1 MTPSWRLP
9 SAKHSAS
16 RPEPRSL
23 DGIGQAGSV
32 HIVGTAGHVDHG
44 KSTLVRALTGTDPDR
59 LAEEKERGLTI
70 DLGFAFCTL
79 PSGRQVS
86 FVDVPGHI
94 RFVKNMLAGVGAV
107 DASLFVVAAPE
118 GWKPQSAEHL
128 AILELLGISHGVVVL
143 SQIGLVDDE
152 LAELARLDVL
162 EHVDGTFLE
171 HAPVVATDA
180 IDGTGLD
187 ELRSA
192 LDDLCAAT
200 PTAAD
205 RDRPRLWIDRSF
217 AATGAGRI
225 VTGTLAGGSIS
236 AGDELRTAPG
246 GRAARVRAIQTQS
259 TAVERIGPGHRVA
272 LNLTGVDA
280 DDLGRGIALVR
291 SDQWHHTR
299 SVDVELTV
307 LGSLGSD
314 VTRRGAYALYLG
326 SGEWPVRLRVLGPER
341 IGPGETGYARLHLPV
356 ALPLVMGD
364 RFVLRDFGRGQ
375 TVGGGSVLDPDPQ
388 LRAAVAQPDAR
399 VERMIAERGW
409 IEATQLERL
418 TGERVEPVLGGWV
431 AAPELVEA
439 LVDDLR
445 EQIER
450 AGPLGLDLAG
460 LDERQRLAI
469 GTLDG
474 VAIETGRA
482 RPADAADVLADHPV
496 IAELAAAPF
505 SPPAPSGVSQREL
518 LALAARGD
526 LVHADGVWFAASAI
540 AAAAERIAGLL
551 SAQPD
556 GVTVAEIR
564 EELGTTRKYALPLVG
579 YLDRTGV
586 TRRRGDLRIGGPRLP
601 EVSG

>member
-1 MTPSWRLP
+1 M
-9 SAKHSAS
+9 
-16 RPEPRSL
+16 
-23 DGIGQAGSV
+23 

-59 LAEEKERGLTI
+59 LAEEKARGLTI

-128 AILELLGISHGVVVL
+128 AILDLLGISHGVVVL

-152 LAELARLDVL
+152 LAELARLDVA
-162 EHVDGTFLE
+162 EHVEGTFLE

-187 ELRSA
+187 ELQGA

-225 VTGTLAGGSIS
+225 VTGTLAGGSVA
-236 AGDELRTAPG
+236 AGDELLTAPG
-246 GRAARVRAIQTQS
+246 GHPARVRAIQTQGA
-259 TAVERIGPGHRVA
+259 AVERIGPGHRVA

-291 SDQWHHTR
+291 GDQWHHTR
-299 SVDVELTV
+299 SIDVDLTV
-307 LGSLGSD
+307 LATLGSD

-341 IGPGETGYARLHLPV
+341 IGPGQTGYARLHLPV

-375 TVGGGSVLDPDPQ
+375 TVGGGTVLDPDPQ
-388 LRAAVAQPDAR
+388 LRASVAKPDAR
-399 VERMIAERGW
+399 LDRMIAERGW
-409 IEATQLERL
+409 VEAAQLERL
-418 TGERVEPVLGGWV
+418 TGERPEPVLGDWV
-431 AAPELVEA
+431 APPELANA
-439 LVDDLR
+439 LVDDLHD
-445 EQIER
+445 QIER
-450 AGPLGLDLAG
+450 AGPLGLDLAA
-460 LDERQRLAI
+460 LDERQRLAMD
-469 GTLDG
+469 TLDG
-474 VAIETGRA
+474 VVIETGRA
-482 RPADAADVLADHPV
+482 RRADAADVLADHPV
-496 IAELAAAPF
+496 IAELAASPF
-505 SPPAPSGVSQREL
+505 SPPAVSGVTQREL
-518 LALAARGD
+518 LALQARGD
-526 LVHADGVWFAASAI
+526 LVHADGIWFAASAVE
-540 AAAAERIAGLL
+540 AAAVRIAGLL
-551 SAQPD
+551 GAQPD

-564 EELGTTRKYALPLVG
+564 EELGTTRKFALPLVG
-579 YLDRTGV
+579 HLDRTGV
-586 TRRRGDLRIGGPRLP
+586 TRRRGDLRIAGPRLP
-601 EVSG
+601 AVSDGRGP

>member
-1 MTPSWRLP
+1 M
-9 SAKHSAS
+9 
-16 RPEPRSL
+16 
-23 DGIGQAGSV
+23 

-59 LAEEKERGLTI
+59 LAEEKARGLTI
-70 DLGFAFCTL
+70 DLGFAFCAL

-128 AILELLGISHGVVVL
+128 AILDLLGISHGVVAL

-152 LAELARLDVL
+152 LAELARLDVA
-162 EHVDGTFLE
+162 EHVEGTFLDG
-171 HAPVVATDA
+171 AAVIATDA
-180 IDGTGLD
+180 VDGTGLD
-187 ELRSA
+187 ELRGA

-225 VTGTLAGGSIS
+225 VTGTLVGGSV
-236 AGDELRTAPG
+236 ATGDELRTAPG

-259 TAVERIGPGHRVA
+259 TGVERIGPGHRVA

-291 SDQWHHTR
+291 PDQWHHTR
-299 SVDVELTV
+299 SIDVELKVLRT
-307 LGSLGSD
+307 LGSE

-341 IGPGETGYARLHLPV
+341 IAPGETGYARLHLPV

-375 TVGGGSVLDPDPQ
+375 TVGGGTVLDPDPQ
-388 LRAAVAQPDAR
+388 LRASVAKPDAR
-399 VERMIAERGW
+399 PERMIVERGW
-409 IEATQLERL
+409 VEATQLERL
-418 TGERVEPVLGGWV
+418 TGERVAPVLGGWA
-431 AAPELVEA
+431 AAPGLVEA

-445 EQIER
+445 GQIDR
-450 AGPLGLDLAG
+450 AGPLGLDLAA
-460 LDERQRLAI
+460 LDERQRLAMD
-469 GTLDG
+469 TLEG
-474 VAIETGRA
+474 IVIEAGRA
-482 RPADAADVLADHPV
+482 RRADAADVLADHPV
-496 IAELAAAPF
+496 IAELAAVPF
-505 SPPAPSGVSQREL
+505 SPPAPTGVSQREL
-518 LALAARGD
+518 LALSARGD
-526 LVHADGVWFAASAI
+526 LVHADGIWFAASAVE
-540 AAAAERIAGLL
+540 AAAERIAKLL
-551 SAQPD
+551 RAQPD

-579 YLDRTGV
+579 HLDRTGV
-586 TRRRGDLRIGGPRLP
+586 TRRRGDLRIAGPRLP
-601 EVSG
+601 QAPD

>member
-1 MTPSWRLP
+1 M
-9 SAKHSAS
+9 
-16 RPEPRSL
+16 
-23 DGIGQAGSV
+23 

-152 LAELARLDVL
+152 LAELARLDVA
-162 EHVDGTFLE
+162 EHVEGTFLE
-171 HAPVVATDA
+171 DAPVVATDA

-187 ELRSA
+187 ELRAA

-225 VTGTLAGGSIS
+225 VTGTLAGGGVS
-236 AGDELRTAPG
+236 AGDELQTAPG
-246 GRAARVRAIQTQS
+246 GRTARIRAIQTQGA
-259 TAVERIGPGHRVA
+259 AVERIGPGHRVA

-291 SDQWHHTR
+291 PGQWHRTR
-299 SVDVELTV
+299 SIDVELRV
-307 LGSLGSD
+307 LDSLGSD
-314 VTRRGAYALYLG
+314 VTRRGAYAFYLG

-341 IGPGETGYARLHLPV
+341 IAPGETGYARLHLPV
-356 ALPLVMGD
+356 ALPLVLGD

-375 TVGGGSVLDPDPQ
+375 TIGGGTVLDPDPQ
-388 LRAAVAQPDAR
+388 LRASIATPDAR
-399 VERMIAERGW
+399 PERMLAERGW
-409 IEATQLERL
+409 VEAAQLERL
-418 TGERVEPVLGGWV
+418 TGERVEPVLGDWV
-431 AAPELVEA
+431 APPELLDA
-439 LVDDLR
+439 LLDDLR
-445 EQIER
+445 DQVER
-450 AGPLGLDLAG
+450 AGPLGLDLAA

-469 GTLDG
+469 DTLDRI
-474 VAIETGRA
+474 VIDAGRA
-482 RPADAADVLADHPV
+482 RRADAVDVLADHPV

-505 SPPAPSGVSQREL
+505 SPPEPSGVTQQEL
-518 LALAARGD
+518 LALSGRGD
-526 LVHADGVWFAASAI
+526 LVHTDGIWFANSAI
-540 AAAAERIAGLL
+540 KAAAERIAGLL

-556 GVTVAEIR
+556 GITVAEIR

-586 TRRRGDLRIGGPRLP
+586 TRRRGDLRIAGPRLP
-601 EVSG
+601 PVSD

>member
-1 MTPSWRLP
+1 MAARR
-9 SAKHSAS
+9 AGVG
-16 RPEPRSL
+16 PRTL
-23 DGIGQAGSV
+23 VVRARQAGSV

-152 LAELARLDVL
+152 LAELAHLDIAD
-162 EHVDGTFLE
+162 HVEGTFLE

-187 ELRSA
+187 ELRGA

-246 GRAARVRAIQTQS
+246 GRAARVRAIQTQGMG
-259 TAVERIGPGHRVA
+259 VERIGPGHRVA

-299 SVDVELTV
+299 GVDVELTV
-307 LGSLGSD
+307 LDSLGSD

-341 IGPGETGYARLHLPV
+341 IAPGQTGYARLHLPV

-375 TVGGGSVLDPDPQ
+375 TVGGGTVLDPDPQ
-388 LRAAVAQPDAR
+388 LRAAVAKPDAR
-399 VERMIAERGW
+399 PERLLAERGW
-409 IEATQLERL
+409 VKATQLERL
-418 TGERVEPVLGGWV
+418 TGQHFEPVLGDWV
-431 AAPELVEA
+431 TPPEFVDA

-445 EQIER
+445 EQIAG
-450 AGPLGLDLAG
+450 AGPLGLDTAG

-469 GTLDG
+469 ETLDG
-474 VAIETGRA
+474 IVVDAGRA
-482 RPADAADVLADHPV
+482 RQADAADVLADHPV
-496 IAELAAAPF
+496 IAALAATPF
-505 SPPAPSGVSQREL
+505 SPPEPSGVTQQEL
-518 LALAARGD
+518 LALARRGD
-526 LVHADGVWFAASAI
+526 LIHTDGIWFAAAAIEGAAEQI
-540 AAAAERIAGLL
+540 AALLAG
-551 SAQPD
+551 QPD

-564 EELGTTRKYALPLVG
+564 EALGTTRKYALPLVG

-586 TRRRGDLRIGGPRLP
+586 TRRRGDLRIAGPRMP
-601 EVSG
+601 QASE

>member
-1 MTPSWRLP
+1 M
-9 SAKHSAS
+9 
-16 RPEPRSL
+16 
-23 DGIGQAGSV
+23 

-59 LAEEKERGLTI
+59 LAEEKARGLTI

-107 DASLFVVAAPE
+107 DACLFVVAAPE

-143 SQIGLVDDE
+143 SQIDLVDDE
-152 LAELARLDVL
+152 LAELARLDIA
-162 EHVDGTFLE
+162 EHVEGTFLE
-171 HAPVVATDA
+171 HAPVIATDA

-200 PTAAD
+200 PTAVD

-225 VTGTLAGGSIS
+225 VTGTLAGGPIS
-236 AGDELRTAPG
+236 TGDELRTAPG
-246 GRAARVRAIQTQS
+246 GRPARVRAIQTQS

-291 SDQWHHTR
+291 PDQWHHTR
-299 SVDVELTV
+299 SIDVELAV
-307 LGSLGSD
+307 LDGVRND

-341 IGPGETGYARLHLPV
+341 IAPGQTGYARLHLPV

-375 TVGGGSVLDPDPQ
+375 TVGGGTVLDPDPQ
-388 LRAAVAQPDAR
+388 LRASVARPDAR
-399 VERMIAERGW
+399 PERMVAERGW

-418 TGERVEPVLGGWV
+418 TGERAQPVLGGWV
-431 AAPELVEA
+431 AVPELVEA

-445 EQIER
+445 DRIER

-460 LDERQRLAI
+460 LDERQRLALD
-469 GTLDG
+469 TLDG
-474 VAIETGRA
+474 ITVEAGRA
-482 RPADAADVLADHPV
+482 LRADADDVLADHPV

-505 SPPAPSGVSQREL
+505 SPPAPSTASQREL

-526 LVHADGVWFAASAI
+526 LVHADGIWFAASAI
-540 AAAAERIAGLL
+540 EAAAEQIAGLL
-551 SAQPD
+551 GAQPE
-556 GVTVAEIR
+556 GITVAEIR
-564 EELGTTRKYALPLVG
+564 EALGTTRKYALPLVG

-586 TRRRGDLRIGGPRLP
+586 TRRRGDLRIAGPRLP
-601 EVSG
+601 EVSD

>member
-1 MTPSWRLP
+1 M
-9 SAKHSAS
+9 
-16 RPEPRSL
+16 
-23 DGIGQAGSV
+23 

-59 LAEEKERGLTI
+59 LAEEKARGLTI

-128 AILELLGISHGVVVL
+128 AILDLLGISHGVVVL

-152 LAELARLDVL
+152 LAELARLDVA
-162 EHVDGTFLE
+162 EHVEGTFLE

-187 ELRSA
+187 ELQGA

-200 PTAAD
+200 PNAAD

-225 VTGTLAGGSIS
+225 VTGTLAGGSVA
-236 AGDELRTAPG
+236 AGDELATAPG
-246 GRAARVRAIQTQS
+246 GQAARVRAIQTQGA
-259 TAVERIGPGHRVA
+259 AVERIGPGHRVA

-291 SDQWHHTR
+291 RDQWHHTR
-299 SVDVELTV
+299 SIDVDLTV
-307 LGSLGSD
+307 LATLGSD

-341 IGPGETGYARLHLPV
+341 IAPGQTGYARLHLPV
-356 ALPLVMGD
+356 SLPLVMGD

-375 TVGGGSVLDPDPQ
+375 TVGGGTVLDPDPQ
-388 LRAAVAQPDAR
+388 LRASVAKPDAR
-399 VERMIAERGW
+399 LERMIAERGW
-409 IEATQLERL
+409 VEAAQLERL
-418 TGERVEPVLGGWV
+418 TGERPEPVLGDWV
-431 AAPELVEA
+431 APPELAEA

-445 EQIER
+445 DQIER
-450 AGPLGLDLAG
+450 AGPLGLDLAA
-460 LDERQRLAI
+460 LDERQRLAMD
-469 GTLDG
+469 TLDG
-474 VAIETGRA
+474 VVIETGRA
-482 RPADAADVLADHPV
+482 RRADAADVLADHPV
-496 IAELAAAPF
+496 IAELAASPF
-505 SPPAPSGVSQREL
+505 SPPAVSGVTQREL
-518 LALAARGD
+518 LALQARGD
-526 LVHADGVWFAASAI
+526 LVHADGIWFAASAVE
-540 AAAAERIAGLL
+540 AAAVRIAGLL
-551 SAQPD
+551 GAQPD

-579 YLDRTGV
+579 HLDRTGV
-586 TRRRGDLRIGGPRLP
+586 TRRRGDLRIAGPRLP
-601 EVSG
+601 AASDGGSP

>member
-1 MTPSWRLP
+1 M
-9 SAKHSAS
+9 
-16 RPEPRSL
+16 
-23 DGIGQAGSV
+23 

-59 LAEEKERGLTI
+59 LAEEKARGLTI

-128 AILELLGISHGVVVL
+128 AILDLLGISHGVVVL

-152 LAELARLDVL
+152 LAELARLDVA
-162 EHVDGTFLE
+162 EHVEGTFLA

-187 ELRSA
+187 ELRGA

-200 PTAAD
+200 PTAVD

-225 VTGTLAGGSIS
+225 VTGTLAGGSVA
-236 AGDELRTAPG
+236 AGDELATAPG
-246 GRAARVRAIQTQS
+246 GRAARVRAIQTQGA
-259 TAVERIGPGHRVA
+259 AVERIGPGHRVA

-291 SDQWHHTR
+291 RDQWHHTR
-299 SVDVELTV
+299 SIDVDLTV
-307 LGSLGSD
+307 LATLGSD

-341 IGPGETGYARLHLPV
+341 ITPGQTGYARLHLPV

-375 TVGGGSVLDPDPQ
+375 TVGGGTVLDPDPQ
-388 LRAAVAQPDAR
+388 LRASVAKPDTR
-399 VERMIAERGW
+399 LERMIAERGW
-409 IEATQLERL
+409 VEAAQLERL
-418 TGERVEPVLGGWV
+418 TGERPEPVLGDWV
-431 AAPELVEA
+431 APPELAEA

-445 EQIER
+445 DQIER
-450 AGPLGLDLAG
+450 AGPLGLDLAA
-460 LDERQRLAI
+460 LDERQRLAMD
-469 GTLDG
+469 TLDG
-474 VAIETGRA
+474 VVIETGRA
-482 RPADAADVLADHPV
+482 RRADAADVLAGHPV
-496 IAELAAAPF
+496 IAELAASPF
-505 SPPAPSGVSQREL
+505 SPPAVSGVTQREL
-518 LALAARGD
+518 LALQARGD
-526 LVHADGVWFAASAI
+526 LVHADGIWFAASAVE
-540 AAAAERIAGLL
+540 AAAVRIAGLL
-551 SAQPD
+551 GAQPD

-579 YLDRTGV
+579 HLDRTGV
-586 TRRRGDLRIGGPRLP
+586 TRRRGDLRIAGPRLP
-601 EVSG
+601 PVQQ

>member
-1 MTPSWRLP
+1 M
-9 SAKHSAS
+9 
-16 RPEPRSL
+16 
-23 DGIGQAGSV
+23 

-59 LAEEKERGLTI
+59 LAEEKARGLTI

-107 DASLFVVAAPE
+107 DACLFVVAAPE

-143 SQIGLVDDE
+143 SQIDLVDDE
-152 LAELARLDVL
+152 LAELARLDIA
-162 EHVDGTFLE
+162 EHVEGTFLE
-171 HAPVVATDA
+171 HAPVIATDA

-187 ELRSA
+187 ELRAA

-205 RDRPRLWIDRSF
+205 RGRPRLWIDRSF

-225 VTGTLAGGSIS
+225 VTGTLAGGPIS
-236 AGDELRTAPG
+236 TGDELRTAPG
-246 GRAARVRAIQTQS
+246 GRAARVRTIQTQS

-280 DDLGRGIALVR
+280 DDLGRGIALVQP
-291 SDQWHHTR
+291 DQWHHTR
-299 SVDVELTV
+299 SIDVELAV
-307 LGSLGSD
+307 LDGVRND

-341 IGPGETGYARLHLPV
+341 IAPGQTGYARLHLPV

-375 TVGGGSVLDPDPQ
+375 TVGGGTVLDPDPQ
-388 LRAAVAQPDAR
+388 LRASVARPDAR
-399 VERMIAERGW
+399 PERMVAERGW

-418 TGERVEPVLGGWV
+418 TGERAQPVLGGWV
-431 AAPELVEA
+431 APPELVEA

-445 EQIER
+445 DRIER

-460 LDERQRLAI
+460 LDERQRLALD
-469 GTLDG
+469 TLDG
-474 VAIETGRA
+474 ITVEAGRA
-482 RPADAADVLADHPV
+482 RRADADDVLADHPV

-505 SPPAPSGVSQREL
+505 SPPAPSAASQREL

-526 LVHADGVWFAASAI
+526 LVHADGIWFAASAI
-540 AAAAERIAGLL
+540 EAAAERIAGLL
-551 SAQPD
+551 GAQPE
-556 GVTVAEIR
+556 GITVAEIR
-564 EELGTTRKYALPLVG
+564 EALGTTRKYALPLVG

-586 TRRRGDLRIGGPRLP
+586 TRRRGDLRIAGPRLP
-601 EVSG
+601 PVSD

>member
-1 MTPSWRLP
+1 M
-9 SAKHSAS
+9 
-16 RPEPRSL
+16 
-23 DGIGQAGSV
+23 

-128 AILELLGISHGVVVL
+128 AILEMLGISHGVIVL
-143 SQIGLVDDE
+143 SQIGLVDSE
-152 LAELARLDVL
+152 LAELARLDIA
-162 EHVDGTFLE
+162 EHVEGTFLAD
-171 HAPVVATDA
+171 APVVATDA

-187 ELRSA
+187 ELRAA
-192 LDDLCAAT
+192 LDELCAVT

-225 VTGTLAGGSIS
+225 VTGTLAGGAIS
-236 AGDELRTAPG
+236 AGDELMTAPG
-246 GRAARVRAIQTQS
+246 GKVARVRAIQTQGA
-259 TAVERIGPGHRVA
+259 AVERIGPGHRVA

-280 DDLGRGIALVR
+280 GDLGRGVAVVR

-299 SVDVELTV
+299 VVDVDLRV
-307 LGSLGSD
+307 LDSVRSD
-314 VTRRGAYALYLG
+314 VTRRGAYAFYLG

-341 IGPGETGYARLHLPV
+341 IGPSETGYARLHLPV
-356 ALPLVMGD
+356 ALPLVQGD

-375 TVGGGSVLDPDPQ
+375 TIGGGTVLDPDPQ
-388 LRAAVAQPDAR
+388 LRAAVAKPDAR
-399 VERMIAERGW
+399 PERLLAERGW
-409 IEATQLERL
+409 VTAAQLERL
-418 TGERVEPVLGGWV
+418 TGQHFEPVLGDWL
-431 AAPELVEA
+431 APPELVNE
-439 LVDDLR
+439 LREELR
-445 EQIER
+445 EQVAG

-460 LDERQRLAI
+460 LDERQRLLI
-469 GTLDG
+469 ETLDG
-474 VAIETGRA
+474 IVVDAGRA
-482 RPADAADVLADHPV
+482 RRADAADVLAGHPV

-505 SPPAPSGVSQREL
+505 SPPEPSGVTQHEL
-518 LALAARGD
+518 LALSRRGD
-526 LVHADGVWFAASAI
+526 LIHADGIWFAAAAI
-540 AAAAERIAGLL
+540 DAAAERIAGML
-551 SAQPD
+551 ARQPE

-564 EELGTTRKYALPLVG
+564 EALGTTRKYALPLVG

-586 TRRRGDLRIGGPRLP
+586 TRRRGDLRIAGPRLP
-601 EVSG
+601 RLSE

>member
-1 MTPSWRLP
+1 M
-9 SAKHSAS
+9 
-16 RPEPRSL
+16 
-23 DGIGQAGSV
+23 

-152 LAELARLDVL
+152 LAELARLDIAD
-162 EHVDGTFLE
+162 HVEGTFLE

-187 ELRSA
+187 ELRAA

-236 AGDELRTAPG
+236 AGDELRTAPS
-246 GRAARVRAIQTQS
+246 GRTARVRAIQTQS

-280 DDLGRGIALVR
+280 DGLGRGIALVR

-299 SVDVELTV
+299 SVDVGLTV
-307 LGSLGSD
+307 LDSLGSD

-341 IGPGETGYARLHLPV
+341 IAPGETGYARLHLPV
-356 ALPLVMGD
+356 ALPIVLGD

-375 TVGGGSVLDPDPQ
+375 TVGGGTVLDPDPQ
-388 LRAAVAQPDAR
+388 LRASVAKPDAR
-399 VERMIAERGW
+399 PERLLAERGW
-409 IEATQLERL
+409 VKATQLERL
-418 TGERVEPVLGGWV
+418 TGQRFEPVLGDWV
-431 AAPELVEA
+431 APTELVDA
-439 LVDDLR
+439 LLDDLR
-445 EQIER
+445 EQIAG
-450 AGPLGLDLAG
+450 AGPLGLDMAG
-460 LDERQRLAI
+460 LDERQRLALES
-469 GTLDG
+469 LDRI
-474 VAIETGRA
+474 VIDAGRA
-482 RPADAADVLADHPV
+482 RQADAADVLADHPV
-496 IAELAAAPF
+496 IAALAASPF
-505 SPPAPSGVSQREL
+505 SPPEPSGVTQHEL
-518 LALAARGD
+518 LALARRGD
-526 LVHADGVWFAASAI
+526 LIHTDGIWFAAAAIEGAAQQI
-540 AAAAERIAGLL
+540 AALL
-551 SAQPD
+551 ARQPD

-564 EELGTTRKYALPLVG
+564 EALGTTRKYALPLVG

-586 TRRRGDLRIGGPRLP
+586 TRRRGDLRIAGPRMP
-601 EVSG
+601 QASE

>member
-1 MTPSWRLP
+1 M
-9 SAKHSAS
+9 
-16 RPEPRSL
+16 
-23 DGIGQAGSV
+23 

-128 AILELLGISHGVVVL
+128 AILEMLGIAHGVVVL
-143 SQIGLVDDE
+143 SQVGLVDDE
-152 LAELARLDVL
+152 LAELARLDIAD
-162 EHVDGTFLE
+162 HVEGTFLAD
-171 HAPVVATDA
+171 APVVATDA

-187 ELRSA
+187 ELRAA

-205 RDRPRLWIDRSF
+205 RSRPRLWIDRSF
-217 AATGAGRI
+217 AAAGAGRI
-225 VTGTLAGGSIS
+225 VTGTLAGGSVS
-236 AGDELRTAPG
+236 TGDELATAPG
-246 GRAARVRAIQTQS
+246 GKAARVRAIQTQGA
-259 TAVERIGPGHRVA
+259 TVERIGPGHRVA

-280 DDLGRGIALVR
+280 SDLGRGIALVR
-291 SDQWHHTR
+291 AGQWHHTR
-299 SVDVELTV
+299 VVDVELMV
-307 LGSLGSD
+307 LDSVRSD
-314 VTRRGAYALYLG
+314 VTRRGAYAFYLG

-341 IGPGETGYARLHLPV
+341 IAPSATGYARLHLPV
-356 ALPLVMGD
+356 ALPLVQGD

-375 TVGGGSVLDPDPQ
+375 TIGGGTVLDPDPQ

-399 VERMIAERGW
+399 PERLLAERGW
-409 IEATQLERL
+409 VKAAQLERL
-418 TGERVEPVLGGWV
+418 TGHRFEPVLGDWT
-431 AAPELVEA
+431 APPELLDA
-439 LVDDLR
+439 LREDLR
-445 EQIER
+445 QEVAG
-450 AGPLGLDLAG
+450 AGPLGLDTAG

-469 GTLDG
+469 ETLDG
-474 VAIETGRA
+474 IVVDAGRA
-482 RPADAADVLADHPV
+482 RQADAADVLADHRL
-496 IAELAAAPF
+496 IAELAASPF
-505 SPPAPSGVSQREL
+505 SPPEPSGVTQQEL
-518 LALAARGD
+518 LALSQRGD
-526 LVHADGVWFAASAI
+526 IVHADGIWFAAVAISQAAEQI
-540 AAAAERIAGLL
+540 AALL
-551 SAQPD
+551 VGQPE

-564 EELGTTRKYALPLVG
+564 EALGTTRKYALPLVG

-586 TRRRGDLRIGGPRLP
+586 TRRRGDVRIAGPRLP
-601 EVSG
+601 RLGDRR

>member
-1 MTPSWRLP
+1 M
-9 SAKHSAS
+9 
-16 RPEPRSL
+16 
-23 DGIGQAGSV
+23 

-59 LAEEKERGLTI
+59 LAEEKARGLTI

-79 PSGRQVS
+79 PSGQQVS

-128 AILELLGISHGVVVL
+128 AILGLLGISHGVVVL

-152 LAELARLDVL
+152 LAELARMDIAD
-162 EHVDGTFLE
+162 HVAGTFLE
-171 HAPVVATDA
+171 DAPVIATDA
-180 IDGTGLD
+180 IDGTGMGD
-187 ELRSA
+187 LRAA

-217 AATGAGRI
+217 AATGAGRV
-225 VTGTLAGGSIS
+225 VTGTLAGGAIS

-246 GRAARVRAIQTQS
+246 GRAARVRAIQTQGA
-259 TAVERIGPGHRVA
+259 TVERIGPGHRVA

-291 SDQWHHTR
+291 ADQWHLAHTI
-299 SVDVELTV
+299 DVELTV
-307 LGSLGSD
+307 LDDLGSD

-341 IGPGETGYARLHLPV
+341 IGPGQTGYARLHLPV

-364 RFVLRDFGRGQ
+364 RFVLRDFGRGR

-388 LRAAVAQPDAR
+388 LRAAVARPDAR
-399 VERMIAERGW
+399 PERFVAERGW
-409 IEATQLERL
+409 IEAAQLERL
-418 TGERVEPVLGGWV
+418 TGERVPPVLGDWV
-431 AAPELVEA
+431 AAPESVEA
-439 LVDDLR
+439 LVTDLR
-445 EQIER
+445 QQVES
-450 AGPLGLDLAG
+450 AGPLGLDLAA
-460 LDERQRLAI
+460 LDERQRLALD
-469 GTLDG
+469 TLDG
-474 VAIETGRA
+474 MVIDAGRA
-482 RPADAADVLADHPV
+482 RRADAADVLADHPL

-505 SPPAPSGVSQREL
+505 SPPTPSGVSQREL
-518 LALAARGD
+518 MALAARGD
-526 LVHADGVWFAASAI
+526 LVHADGIWFAASAI
-540 AAAAERIAGLL
+540 TAAAERVAGLL
-551 SAQPD
+551 RAQPE
-556 GVTVAEIR
+556 GVTVAAIR
-564 EELGTTRKYALPLVG
+564 EELGTTRKYTLPLVG

-586 TRRRGDLRIGGPRLP
+586 TRRRGDVRIAGPRLP
-601 EVSG
+601 PPPS

>member
-1 MTPSWRLP
+1 M
-9 SAKHSAS
+9 
-16 RPEPRSL
+16 
-23 DGIGQAGSV
+23 

-70 DLGFAFCTL
+70 DLGFAFCAL

-128 AILELLGISHGVVVL
+128 AILEMLGISHGVVVL
-143 SQIGLVDDE
+143 SQIGLVDEE
-152 LAELARLDVL
+152 LAELARLDIA
-162 EHVDGTFLE
+162 EHVEGTFLAD
-171 HAPVVATDA
+171 APVVATDA
-180 IDGTGLD
+180 VDGTGLD
-187 ELRSA
+187 DLRAA
-192 LDDLCAAT
+192 LDDLCALT

-225 VTGTLAGGSIS
+225 VTGTLAGGPIS
-236 AGDELRTAPG
+236 AGNELATAPSG
-246 GRAARVRAIQTQS
+246 KPARVRAIQTQGA
-259 TAVERIGPGHRVA
+259 TVERIGPGHRVA

-280 DDLGRGIALVR
+280 SDLGRGIALVR
-291 SDQWHHTR
+291 PGQWHHTR
-299 SVDVELTV
+299 VVDVELAV
-307 LGSLGSD
+307 LDGVKNG
-314 VTRRGAYALYLG
+314 VTRRGAYAFYLG

-341 IGPGETGYARLHLPV
+341 IGPSETGYARLHLPV
-356 ALPLVMGD
+356 ALPLVLGD

-375 TVGGGSVLDPDPQ
+375 TIGGGTVLDPDPR
-388 LRAAVAQPDAR
+388 LRASVAKPDAR
-399 VERMIAERGW
+399 PERMLAERGW
-409 IEATQLERL
+409 VKTTQLERL
-418 TGERVEPVLGGWV
+418 TGHRFEPVLGDWV
-431 AAPELVEA
+431 ASPELI
-439 LVDDLR
+439 DDLR
-445 EQIER
+445 DDLRNQIAG

-469 GTLDG
+469 QTLDG
-474 VAIETGRA
+474 IVVDAGRA
-482 RPADAADVLADHPV
+482 RQADAADVLADHRI

-505 SPPAPSGVSQREL
+505 SPPEPSDVTQQEL
-518 LALAARGD
+518 LALSQRGD
-526 LVHADGVWFAASAI
+526 IVHADGIWFAASAI
-540 AAAAERIAGLL
+540 DAAAERIAALL
-551 SAQPD
+551 SSQPD

-586 TRRRGDLRIGGPRLP
+586 TRRRGDLRIAGPRLP
-601 EVSG
+601 RVV

>member
-1 MTPSWRLP
+1 M
-9 SAKHSAS
+9 
-16 RPEPRSL
+16 
-23 DGIGQAGSV
+23 

-44 KSTLVRALTGTDPDR
+44 KSTLVRALTGTDPDQ
-59 LAEEKERGLTI
+59 LAEEKARGLTI
-70 DLGFAFCTL
+70 DLGFAFCAL

-128 AILELLGISHGVVVL
+128 AILDLLGISRGVVVL

-152 LAELARLDVL
+152 LAELARLDVA
-162 EHVDGTFLE
+162 EHVEGTFLA

-180 IDGTGLD
+180 IDGTGLG
-187 ELRSA
+187 ELRGA

-225 VTGTLAGGSIS
+225 VTGTLAGGSVA
-236 AGDELRTAPG
+236 AGDELATAPG
-246 GRAARVRAIQTQS
+246 GRVARVRAIQTQG
-259 TAVERIGPGHRVA
+259 TTVERIGPGHRVA

-291 SDQWHHTR
+291 GDQWHHTR
-299 SVDVELTV
+299 RIDVDLTV
-307 LGSLGSD
+307 LATLGSD

-341 IGPGETGYARLHLPV
+341 IAPGQTGYARLHLPV

-375 TVGGGSVLDPDPQ
+375 TVGGGTVMDPDPQ
-388 LRAAVAQPDAR
+388 LRASVAKPDAR
-399 VERMIAERGW
+399 LERMIAERGW
-409 IEATQLERL
+409 VKAAQLERL
-418 TGERVEPVLGGWV
+418 TGERPGPVLGDWV
-431 AAPELVEA
+431 APPELAEA
-439 LVDDLR
+439 LVDELR
-445 EQIER
+445 DQIEH
-450 AGPLGLDLAG
+450 AGPLGLDLAA
-460 LDERQRLAI
+460 LDERQRLAMD
-469 GTLDG
+469 TLDG
-474 VAIETGRA
+474 VVIETGRA
-482 RPADAADVLADHPV
+482 RRADAADVLADHPV
-496 IAELAAAPF
+496 IAELAASPF
-505 SPPAPSGVSQREL
+505 SPPAVSGVTQREL
-518 LALAARGD
+518 LALQARGD
-526 LVHADGVWFAASAI
+526 LVHADGIWFAASAVE
-540 AAAAERIAGLL
+540 AAAVRIAGLL
-551 SAQPD
+551 GAQPD

-564 EELGTTRKYALPLVG
+564 EELGTTRKYALPLAG
-579 YLDRTGV
+579 HLDRTGV
-586 TRRRGDLRIGGPRLP
+586 TRRRGDLRIAGPRLP
-601 EVSG
+601 PVSG